1 MRLRSRSAG
10 LALLAL
16 AACQSA
22 PPEQSPALLDVE
34 EPLDLFAEPA
44 DEPARL
50 ALPAGSFSG
59 IELAE
64 APTSLD
70 SAFGGQAAPGLE
82 IVRVVENSPA
92 ARARLEV
99 GDLLLEATLP
109 DGSRTELLWPSQW
122 RALELEQ
129 APGTRLGLLLDRAGR
144 EASTEL
150 VLEARSAA
158 PERTA
163 SVRYREEQRAGL
175 VLRTATEVEARAC
188 GLAPGAGVVV
198 VGLSRRSPWRPA
210 GLRFGDLVSAVDG
223 VTVDDPQVLLERL
236 RMAEDDARLS
246 IRYHRPLAEAGQG
259 FEAPREALVRA
270 TERRQ
275 ALRDLHVPLLL
286 RYTRKGPGRYRWS
299 TLLGLLSYERT
310 PAAWSLGYL
319 WFGGVSG
326 GDTESLVEVE
336 R

>member
-1 MRLRSRSAG
+1 MRPFLPSAG
-10 LALLAL
+10 LSMLAL

-22 PPEQSPALLDVE
+22 PPEQSPVLIDIE

-44 DEPARL
+44 DEAARQ

-59 IELAE
+59 VELAE
-64 APTSLD
+64 APSSLD
-70 SAFGGQAAPGLE
+70 SAFGGQGAPGLE
-82 IVRVVENSPA
+82 VLRVIENSPA
-92 ARARLEV
+92 ARARLEA
-99 GDLLLEATLP
+99 GDLLLEAALP
-109 DGSRTELLWPSQW
+109 DGTRMELSWPSQW

-150 VLEARSAA
+150 VLEARSAPA
-158 PERTA
+158 ERGA
-163 SVRYREEQRAGL
+163 SVRYREEQRAGV

-198 VGLSRRSPWRPA
+198 VGLSRKSPWRPA
-210 GLRFGDLVSAVDG
+210 GLRYGDLVSNVDG
-223 VTVDDPQVLLERL
+223 APVDDPQMLLERL
-236 RMAEDDARLS
+236 RLADEGERLA
-246 IRYHRPLAEAGQG
+246 IRYHRPRSAPDAG
-259 FEAPREALVRA
+259 FEEPRETSVRA
-270 TERRQ
+270 SERRQ
-275 ALRDLHVPLLL
+275 ALRDLHVPLIL

-310 PAAWSLGYL
+310 PAAWSLGFL
-319 WFGGVSG
+319 WRGGVSG